1 MIGVQWCDECDAPRF
16 KWSCGGIHD
25 VPSSCYYQTD
35 HTVALRFVADGLAE
49 ARRKLAAFA
58 HGSIKGSPHSGA
70 RSRRRTHVRER
81 FDQVIGWWA
90 RQPTVPRELMV
101 LLREYNNRGRSSQ
114 AAGER
119 TSAALPET
127 GRLVDVVLLH
137 SLTEEMK
144 ALAEQER
151 AREKPVLPQ
160 PAAKPGSWRMVQ
172 RPRPDTKSDI
182 S

>member
-1 MIGVQWCDECDAPRF
+1 MIGVQWCDDCDAPRF
-16 KWSCGGIHD
+16 KGSCGGLHD

-35 HTVALRFVADGLAE
+35 HTVALRFVADNLAE

-58 HGSIKGSPHSGA
+58 HGSVKGSPNSGA

-90 RQPTVPRELMV
+90 RQPTVPRELTV
-101 LLREYNNRGRSSQ
+101 LLREYNNRGRRNQVPAVSASAGSS
-114 AAGER
+114 G
-119 TSAALPET
+119 T
-127 GRLVDVVLLH
+127 GRLVDVALFH

-144 ALAEQER
+144 ALADQER
-151 AREKPVLPQ
+151 AREKPVVPK
-160 PAAKPGSWRMVQ
+160 PAAKPGSWRMVP
-172 RPRPDTKSDI
+172 RPRPETRSDL